1 MWSPARTTTVS
12 DGSCSTTFMLRRTA
26 SAVPR
31 YHSATRPRDTYG
43 CRSLTPPLLRSRSH
57 GRPRPMWSFSERGLY
72 WVRTT
77 TSWMSELT
85 QFESVKSM
93 IRYLPPNGT
102 AGLARSADRI
112 DRRSPSP
119 PARMIA
125 IVRFAAT
132 ACLPDALGALFFDA
146 STRFGEGSAR
156 ALSTLRERGVL
167 RRTPAAG
174 GTDLDEQPR
183 IHEVV
188 VQLDHPVEVRTG
200 RMARAPLVPDD
211 LALLDALPD
220 VDRSLRLHVRVPR
233 AEVPG
238 VGDHHDPRRI
248 RTVGPVPADVD
259 HLATGRRADRRSVRP
274 DEVDPVVEVSASVT
288 RGVILERAAAVLT
301 ADGEVVHG
309 PAHRPVELARDVAL
323 GHLSADEIFDPRLEL
338 LLIGRGAADDRRGVA
353 LVARQ
358 RGVAGP
364 LLRERP
370 GDLALEDPQ
379 LLLGLLE
386 TAHGLVE
393 VALLGRR
400 LLPQR
405 VRPHAGFR
413 DGLMDRLEGLL
424 RLGDAVGK
432 RLVLLTDVDVVAHL
446 GEQVGERAA

>member
-77 TSWMSELT
+77 TSWMSEVT

-102 AGLARSADRI
+102 AGLARSAHRIDRRSPSPPAGPPGLAPPADRL

-132 ACLPDALGALFFDA
+132 ACLPDALGVLFFDA

-156 ALSTLRERGVL
+156 PLSTLRERCILHSG
-167 RRTPAAG
+167 PAAR

-188 VQLDHPVEVRTG
+188 VQLDHPVKVRTG
-200 RMARAPLVPDD
+200 
-211 LALLDALPD
+211 
-220 VDRSLRLHVRVPR
+220 
-233 AEVPG
+233 
-238 VGDHHDPRRI
+238 
-248 RTVGPVPADVD
+248 
-259 HLATGRRADRRSVRP
+259 
-274 DEVDPVVEVSASVT
+274 
-288 RGVILERAAAVLT
+288 
-301 ADGEVVHG
+301 
-309 PAHRPVELARDVAL
+309 
-323 GHLSADEIFDPRLEL
+323 
-338 LLIGRGAADDRRGVA
+338 
-353 LVARQ
+353 
-358 RGVAGP
+358 
-364 LLRERP
+364 
-370 GDLALEDPQ
+370 
-379 LLLGLLE
+379 
-386 TAHGLVE
+386 
-393 VALLGRR
+393 
-400 LLPQR
+400 
-405 VRPHAGFR
+405 
-413 DGLMDRLEGLL
+413 
-424 RLGDAVGK
+424 
-432 RLVLLTDVDVVAHL
+432 
-446 GEQVGERAA
+446 